1 MPKNTNAIEKVQM
14 LKCISEMLGVDRF
27 VTSEKLVLKMWR
39 MW

>member
-1 MPKNTNAIEKVQM
+1 MLLKSGQM
-14 LKCISEMLGVDRF
+14 LKYISKMQGVDRF